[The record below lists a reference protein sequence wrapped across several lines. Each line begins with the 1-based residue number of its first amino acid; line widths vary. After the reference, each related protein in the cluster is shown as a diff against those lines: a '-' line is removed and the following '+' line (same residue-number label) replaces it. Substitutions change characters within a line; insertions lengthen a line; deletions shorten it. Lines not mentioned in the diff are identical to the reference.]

1 MINKRFT
8 EIGEV
13 MGDIQDGSS
22 LLIGGQTDAG
32 IPKKL
37 LHYLL
42 NMNVN
47 NLTLITNHSGIG
59 NDGIA
64 QLIANKQV
72 SKIICSFPRTN
83 NSEIFKELYKVGK
96 IELEVV
102 PQGTL
107 TERIRAG
114 GAGIGG
120 FYTKTGVGTL
130 VEKGKEK
137 KVINGEEYLLE
148 LGITADFALI
158 KSYKADR
165 WGNLI
170 YRKAARN
177 YNPTMA
183 PAGKVTIVEVDEF
196 IDGPLD
202 PEHII
207 TPGIYVDR
215 MIHFEKGDMNNDSK
229 EII

>member
-1 MINKRFT
+1 MLVLIDKKVSSIEEAMR
-8 EIGEV
+8 G
-13 MGDIQDGSS
+13 IQEGSC

-32 IPKKL
+32 IPKHL
-37 LHYLL
+37 LNYLL
-42 NMNVN
+42 KMKIG

-72 SKIICSFPRTN
+72 EKIVCSFPRTN
-83 NSEIFKELYKVGK
+83 NSTIFKELYNTGR

-120 FYTKTGVGTL
+120 FYTKTGAGTL
-130 VEKGKEK
+130 VEEGKEK
-137 KVINGEEYLLE
+137 KQINGEEYLLE
-148 LGITADFALI
+148 MAIKADIALI
-158 KSYKADR
+158 KGYQADR

-183 PAGKVTIVEVDEF
+183 MAGNITIVEVDEV
-196 IDGPLD
+196 IEGPLN

-215 MIHFEKGDMNNDSK
+215 VIQF
-229 EII
+229 